1 LFVSPFVALPPVI
14 APLPAHAKP
23 AVVVRRA
30 QSAPYGWQILTVR
43 SGDTLSDIAIA
54 HRSTVGALIARNRI
68 RDGGDFLAIGRH
80 LWVPRITPAHVPA
93 TAAAA
98 RTATHVVHSG
108 DTLGGIAAHY
118 KVSLATLYSLNKIS
132 RTAYIQI
139 GQQIKVPAPAARAT
153 AKASTSIAVTTTAL
167 TVRSGDTIGAI
178 AVRQGVSQASLLKA
192 NGLTS
197 SSVLQIG
204 QTLKVVTAVNKVADS
219 ANTFAGRT
227 YSDRIVRAA
236 AANRFYLA
244 QQSVPSR
251 METKALIEST
261 AQRQGIDPSLA
272 LAISWQE
279 SGWNQ
284 RQVSVANAIGVMQVI
299 PSSGVW
305 ASELSGHKLNLLDT
319 QDNITAG
326 MVILRSLSRSA
337 HSEQEAIAGY
347 YQGLYSVQHNGIY
360 PDTKVYVESILAL
373 KSRM

>member
-1 LFVSPFVALPPVI
+1 VI

-23 AVVVRRA
+23 AIVVRRA
-30 QSAPYGWQILTVR
+30 QSAPYGWQILSVR
-43 SGDTLSDIAIA
+43 SGDTLSGIAIA
-54 HRSTVGALIARNRI
+54 HRSTVGALIARNKI
-68 RDGGDFLAIGRH
+68 SDGGHFLAIGRQ
-80 LWVPRITPAHVPA
+80 LWVPRTTPAAAPA
-93 TAAAA
+93 PPVA
-98 RTATHVVHSG
+98 RTATHVVRSG

-139 GQQIKVPAPAARAT
+139 GQRIKIPAPAARAT

-167 TVRSGDTIGAI
+167 TVRSGDTIEAI
-178 AVRQGVSQASLLKA
+178 AARQGVSQASLLKT

-197 SSVLQIG
+197 GSVLQIG
-204 QTLKVVTAVNKVADS
+204 QTLKVVTAVNKVANS
-219 ANTFAGRT
+219 TNTFAGRT
-227 YSDRIVRAA
+227 YSDQIVAA
-236 AANRFYLA
+236 AAVNRFYLA
-244 QQSVPSR
+244 QQNVPNR
-251 METKALIEST
+251 METKAMIEST
-261 AQRQGIDPSLA
+261 AQRHGIDPALA

-305 ASELSGHKLNLLDT
+305 ASDLSGGKLNLLNT
-319 QDNITAG
+319 QDNVTAG